1 MSYKDQVRQQI
12 LDLENQLDQSHVRNL
27 ELENKLLK
35 LRLAE
40 LEEDMRE
47 ETNTAT
53 LLKG

>member
-12 LDLENQLDQSHVRNL
+12 KEIEQQISQSHVQNL

-47 ETNTAT
+47 ETNTTT